1 MKADPQPVSAIIL
14 AGGRARRFNGEDKG
28 LLPLAGRP
36 LAAWVAERLE
46 GHAAEILISAN
57 RNLASYGALGHTVV
71 SDHLPDQPGPLAGLL
86 ACARTAREEWLLSV
100 PCDVPFLPLDLVMRL
115 HDQALVSRLPL
126 IRVADET
133 GTHFAIMLVH
143 RELMPDLAEFVA
155 GGGRQVQAWQ
165 ERHPSETLYFGE
177 DPYAFLNINTQD
189 DLKTAERVA
198 ARYRVNFSVPTPAS

>member
-1 MKADPQPVSAIIL
+1 M
-14 AGGRARRFNGEDKG
+14 
-28 LLPLAGRP
+28 
-36 LAAWVAERLE
+36 
-46 GHAAEILISAN
+46 
-57 RNLASYGALGHTVV
+57 
-71 SDHLPDQPGPLAGLL
+71 L

-115 HDQALVSRLPL
+115 HNHALVSQLPL

-143 RELMPDLAEFVA
+143 RDLMPDLADYVA
-155 GGGRQVQAWQ
+155 NGGRQVQAWQ
-165 ERHPSETLYFGE
+165 EKHPSETLYFGE

-198 ARYRVNFSVPTPAS
+198 SRYRVTHTTLNSAP

>member
-1 MKADPQPVSAIIL
+1 MSPSPRGVSAIVL
-14 AGGRARRFNGEDKG
+14 AGGRARRFKGEDKG

-36 LAAWVAERLE
+36 LAAWVVERLE
-46 GHAAEILISAN
+46 GLAAEILISAN
-57 RNLASYGALGHTVV
+57 RNLAAYGALGHTVV
-71 SDHLPDQPGPLAGLL
+71 PDHLPGQPGPLAGLL
-86 ACARTAREEWLLSV
+86 ACARTAREPWLLSV

-115 HDQALVSRLPL
+115 HDQAQTSRVPLV
-126 IRVADET
+126 RVADET

-143 RELMPDLAEFVA
+143 QDLMPDLADFVA
-155 GGGRQVQAWQ
+155 DGGRQVQAWQ

-198 ARYRVNFSVPTPAS
+198 ARYRRAAL